1 MPRKRRPRKPKPT
14 RRPVTPAEL
23 RDLAEAQLLS
33 SRALVQAARARAIDA
48 ATARG
53 DRTAGFVGPLA
64 DAGGGVAAQTEED
77 S

>member
-1 MPRKRRPRKPKPT
+1 MPRKRRPRKPT

-64 DAGGGVAAQTEED
+64 DAGGGVAAQTEEE

>member
-1 MPRKRRPRKPKPT
+1 VPRKRPQKPT
-14 RRPVTPAEL
+14 RRPPTPREL
-23 RDLAEAQLLS
+23 RDLAEASLTA

-64 DAGGGVAAQTEED
+64 DAGGTVAAQTEED
-77 S
+77 

>member
-1 MPRKRRPRKPKPT
+1 MARKRRTRKAEPT
-14 RRPVTPAEL
+14 KRPVTPREL
-23 RDLAEAQLLS
+23 RDLAEAQLAT
-33 SRALVQAARARAIDA
+33 SRALVNAAKARAIDA

-64 DAGGGVAAQTEED
+64 DAGGGVAAQMEEA